1 MRHQLD
7 VDAQIMKATMWKME
21 VLAVTTGPQTVVNR
35 KTGKAIGLGKRVMIM
50 RRKMYSFYVRSCW
63 MGCSIKMTGKVSRQ

>member
-7 VDAQIMKATMWKME
+7 VDAQIMKATMWKVE
-21 VLAVTTGPQTVVNR
+21 VLAVTTGPQTVINR
-35 KTGKAIGLGKRVMIM
+35 RKSHWPEKRVMIM

-63 MGCSIKMTGKVSRQ
+63 IGCSIKMAGKVSRQ